1 MATTERMTAHKI
13 LTEMKLVEKRIT
25 KTVSD
30 GVYCIANK
38 HSNTKIDGM
47 SIEEYK
53 SKMQGDFDKATAE
66 IARYFAMKKALSLSN
81 AVTKVTISG
90 QEYTIAETIA
100 MKNHGVYHKQY
111 LLDTLR
117 TQYSAVQ
124 RTLVTKNGDELDR
137 RAEKYVIELY
147 GNNEDVKKGEAAT
160 QAKQQYIEQHSYDL
174 IDKISIV
181 DRIAELEKEIDEFTS
196 EVDAALSVSNA
207 LTEIE
212 FTY

>member
-53 SKMQGDFDKATAE
+53 SKMQGDFDRATAE

>member
-25 KTVSD
+25 KTVAD

-90 QEYTIAETIA
+90 QEYTIAEAIA

-147 GNNEDVKKGEAAT
+147 GNNEDVKKGEAAM

-181 DRIAELEKEIDEFTS
+181 DRIAELEKEIDEFAS

>member
-25 KTVSD
+25 KTVSE

-90 QEYTIAETIA
+90 QEYTIAEAIA

-181 DRIAELEKEIDEFTS
+181 DRIAELEKEIDEFAS

>member
-25 KTVSD
+25 KTVSE

-90 QEYTIAETIA
+90 QEYTIAEAIA

>member
-90 QEYTIAETIA
+90 QEYTIAEAIA